1 LSPIYITEA
10 SLKSQKRQKKLH
22 KMLCLDN
29 IKLLRKSVLCQD
41 FSTNV

>member
-1 LSPIYITEA
+1 
-10 SLKSQKRQKKLH
+10 
-22 KMLCLDN
+22 MLCLDN